1 MLRLARTRPRQ
12 GEDPL
17 IEEAVVLAL
26 SGGAVLGLE
35 ARVWA
40 AVDLLDRPG
49 RREAALKL
57 TDQVTAELANRP
69 STETTAN
76 QWRLLLAF
84 HAGRAGYPA
93 ISQRLLTP
101 MISTAATAQQEAAQ
115 AVLYAIGGP
124 RADTRLQIIILEAEL
139 AARPHGADDDLLR
152 LHSTLAAD
160 YDTLGDYRSALQHG
174 GDELALRQRLQG
186 PDHRQTLTARARVA
200 DWTGQCGDSAEALRL
215 YQELLPDQVR
225 VLGRDHPDTLA
236 TRADIARWT
245 GEYGD
250 SAEALRLYQELLP
263 DQVRVLGR
271 DHPDTLTIRGNIA
284 AWTGECGDS
293 AEALRLYQELLPD
306 QVRVLG
312 RDHPDTLATRDDIAV
327 LDRPVRGQRGGPAPV
342 PGAAPRPGAGPGPG
356 PPRHPGHPR
365 QHRSLDRRVREQRGG
380 PAPVTRSCSPIR
392 CGSWAGTTPTP

>member
-1 MLRLARTRPRQ
+1 MLEEAVNVAGDPDATLVERVIARQAAHHVRGDLDARGQLTTVQCALIRGLERLGDPAAAYQVATEALAELPADDQGGQDRREILKAVLRLARTRPRQ
-12 GEDPL
+12 DEDPL
-17 IEEAVVLAL
+17 IEEAVALAL

-57 TDQVTAELANRP
+57 ADQVTAELAQRP
-69 STETTAN
+69 STEATAN

-101 MISTAATAQQEAAQ
+101 MINTAATGQQEAAQ

-139 AARPHGADDDLLR
+139 AATPPGADDDLLR
-152 LHSTLAAD
+152 LHSALAAD
-160 YDTLGDYRSALQHG
+160 YATLGDYRSALQHG

-186 PDHRQTLTARARVA
+186 PDHRQTLEARAA
-200 DWTGQCGDSAEALRL
+200 GCE
-215 YQELLPDQVR
+215 
-225 VLGRDHPDTLA
+225 
-236 TRADIARWT
+236 
-245 GEYGD
+245 
-250 SAEALRLYQELLP
+250 
-263 DQVRVLGR
+263 
-271 DHPDTLTIRGNIA
+271 
-284 AWTGECGDS
+284 
-293 AEALRLYQELLPD
+293 
-306 QVRVLG
+306 
-312 RDHPDTLATRDDIAV
+312 

-342 PGAAPRPGAGPGPG
+342 PGAAARPGAGPGPG

-365 QHRSLDRRVREQRGG
+365 QHRSLDRRARGQRGG
-380 PAPVTRSCSPIR
+380 PAPVRGSC
-392 CGSWAGTTPTP
+392 CPT